1 MKETMRAF
9 VIDADFNPKEGYVL
23 SERERTTKRALRG
36 NMVFNN
42 MKIGLRDVEI
52 PEIQDDEVLIK
63 IGACGICGTDLH
75 LVEVGDDGYTVY
87 GSHCKFPV
95 ISGHEFSGEVVKIG
109 NRVKTVKPGD
119 LIAVEEMQ
127 WCGECP
133 SCRVSKFNQCQNLEE
148 IGISK
153 NGGFAIYC
161 AVKEKFCCNINNIA
175 EFYGDKMAALE
186 LGALAE
192 PTCVAY
198 SGMIINGGGVR
209 PGDTV
214 VIFGAGPI
222 GLASIAVAKASG
234 AGKIIVF
241 DTKEE
246 KLALARHMG
255 ATHVYHSLQVTPSEV
270 VNDLT
275 NHLGANMIVECAG
288 AFQATYPE
296 ICKMLAIEARII
308 QLGISS
314 KTAPVDITAL
324 QVKNARLQGSLGHA
338 GSGIY
343 PSVLSMMASGNLDM
357 RNMVT
362 GRYSLEHIE
371 DAIAAARKPESGK
384 VLVSF
389 RYE

>member
-23 SERERTTKRALRG
+23 SERERNTKRALRG
-36 NMVFNN
+36 NMVFNH

-75 LVEVGDDGYTVY
+75 LVEVGEDGYTVY

-109 NRVKTVKPGD
+109 NKVKTVKPGD

-246 KLALARHMG
+246 KLALAKQMG
-255 ATHVYHSLQVTPSEV
+255 ATHVYHSLQVTPSTV

-338 GSGIY
+338 GNGIY

-357 RNMVT
+357 RKMVT

>member
-9 VIDADFNPKEGYVL
+9 VIDGDFSPKEGYVL
-23 SERERTTKRALRG
+23 SDREKATRRALRG
-36 NMVFNN
+36 NMVFNH
-42 MKIGLRDVEI
+42 IQLGLRDVEI
-52 PEIQDDEVLIK
+52 PEIKDDEVLIK

-95 ISGHEFSGEVVKIG
+95 ISGHEFSGEVVKLG
-109 NRVKTVKPGD
+109 SRVKTVQIGD
-119 LIAVEEMQ
+119 LVAIEEMQ

-133 SCRVSKFNQCQNLEE
+133 SCRISKFNQCQNLEE

-175 EFYGDKMAALE
+175 EHYGDKMAALE

-198 SGMIINGGGVR
+198 SGMVINGGGVR

-234 AGKIIVF
+234 AGQIIVF

-246 KLALARHMG
+246 KLALAKNMG
-255 ATHVYHSLQVTPSEV
+255 ATHVYHSLQVSPSET
-270 VNDLT
+270 VNALT
-275 NHLGANMIVECAG
+275 GQKGANMIVECAG

-338 GSGIY
+338 GNGIY
-343 PSVLSMMASGNLDM
+343 PSVLNMMASGNLDM
-357 RNMVT
+357 RKMVT

-371 DAIAAARKPESGK
+371 DAFKAARLPESGK